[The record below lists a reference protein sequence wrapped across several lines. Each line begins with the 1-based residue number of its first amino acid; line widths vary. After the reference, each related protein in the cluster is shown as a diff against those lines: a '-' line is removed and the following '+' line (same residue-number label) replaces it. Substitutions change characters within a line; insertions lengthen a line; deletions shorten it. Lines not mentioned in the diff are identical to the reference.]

1 MEESPVIIDDQQRT
15 RISAFL
21 SIEAEDLSRLLEQLQ
36 DGDHARTALNKLV
49 QQLNERA
56 MQSSEESWKEK
67 AEEAKAALA
76 TEKINFDQRL
86 QFSETKLNALKQQ
99 LTATRQKLQ
108 ASVKEAE
115 EAGSKALEL
124 ETKLSGQQSGSVHA
138 NAEIDALKSRVAAL
152 ETEKRESLTAL
163 ERKVSELDQ
172 VNEDYQAMSSRYQEL
187 KKEASKLESEAR
199 EAKAS
204 ELSQKLQ
211 KQALQQELE
220 LATQRMTWL
229 SSELEA
235 KSTEFGSYRSEKTAQ
250 ILQLQSDLDQARMEA
265 AASGQSNISLQKR
278 LKEQQDKL
286 EESIQKNKELYD
298 QNVIQEEQFRVEI
311 ESQRRLGELWE
322 RAATD
327 HKSRVADLEQTLEDM
342 QRGLSARESEY
353 QETVN
358 RLSEEKGEL
367 QISLEKSK
375 MQIEQLKEERKR
387 TDELLGKAGLL
398 DPSGAPGLD
407 FGQMGMLSPTA
418 AIAGRLQKSGMS
430 LTQVYT
436 RYMDLQAEY
445 IQLKSDNTQLQE
457 SMNEIVKELSDGAPL
472 IREQQLEYQ
481 RLQGHANELSAQ
493 LEAASREKEQ
503 IAMDARKA
511 LAQLDGVVRERDL
524 LHKENQDLDRQVQN
538 LLWRLKAPNAPQSLA
553 PASTLSTSTGPSTD
567 AEKVID
573 EHLVLFSNIQEL
585 QQQNKQLREV
595 ARKLTQDREEAEGS
609 QAQARRKDEQDAIE
623 EATQA
628 IESLQEQLERQNL
641 QIATYK
647 SELEILSRLIKTTN
661 IPAASQPAGVVSPTP
676 EQAKTGGDRSQDGEA
691 LEYAKLLA
699 ELQKSFEAYRTET
712 SIDNRVLK
720 DQLQQTQ
727 GENSEYRIQLGRAKS
742 QIEVANERYKLLSDN
757 NTHLSFEM
765 TELRKR
771 CTFLQETATR
781 HEISNQK
788 LSSDLHTERDA
799 LARLKAEIGNLK
811 AEKTAW
817 KAFET
822 RLLED
827 NEALAKEKGHL
838 NDLLQTVQNMA
849 NELERGSTQTKR
861 RLEGS
866 IASKEQEV
874 ETLKEKLKEEV
885 ETSKR
890 MRDRREI
897 ETKEWQDKI
906 NALTAEYQSSRE
918 SLIEAKT
925 SLEHTNAK
933 VADLSKQIKSREE
946 QLAIYQQSPAGSQ
959 PTGATREEQLQ
970 AQVSQLRGD
979 LARLQAEADAGRE
992 HLAQFQ
998 AISQTNE
1005 DRLAEMTATFD
1016 QFKKSHDEEIENKS
1030 KTIST
1035 LETKL
1040 ASVEE
1045 HSQSLTAEL
1054 IKSQT
1059 ELDEERSAWRKQ
1071 KEDLEAKL
1079 GVLQRVEDRMN
1090 EMEAKYR
1097 QDLALQA
1104 AAAQEAHDNYQREL
1118 LNHARD
1124 METLS
1129 KLKEDHSAQTADLEK
1144 YRAASETAISN
1155 LQAAE
1160 LSWDSQK
1167 TVLQKNLSEV
1177 EKRCAELK
1185 DQNDKLHRHLEDV
1198 SSQALTIQQRMNAP
1212 IPLSASTD
1220 GTATE
1225 SGEGAAK
1232 GSLERQLAELH
1243 DVIRYV
1249 RNEKDIVVCQHEL
1262 NLQESRRLK
1271 QQLEQANKSL
1281 EKTQALLVEERN
1293 KHQDVM
1299 VSKQQHEQLL
1309 EKIGQ
1314 LNLLRESNT
1323 MLRAENEKLQKRVVE
1338 LEESERELQR
1348 KLDPLNAEVRDMK
1361 AELESRRSEL
1371 KDVAEDRDRWRTRT
1385 TEIMNKHDRIDPT
1398 EFKELQEAVDKY
1410 KAQAAESETTIAGLK
1425 TEQEAIQARLQDMT
1439 LKLSKA
1445 SAHAQAWRK
1454 KHLEEVAKLEVA
1466 QKESDAA
1473 KKRLAELEKSTED
1486 AGKMSHE
1493 KEHLQRLLDGAVKEK
1508 EKLEAD
1514 HKALSETFEHLKTRL
1529 NDSIAR
1535 NKKLVIRIKE
1545 TDEKMRNA
1553 GESGAAASDT
1563 QAAVAA
1569 AVKEKETEMQAA
1581 VQRVQV
1587 ELKEKHDA
1595 ALKASEQALGFRH
1608 KLKVDVLEKEIQN
1621 LKGRL
1626 ATSESNG
1633 NGEPAAKL
1641 TAPSGALS
1649 SSAPAFTP
1657 RAAAVAG
1664 AIPGRPTHPVRVNR
1678 PGLGATAPGT
1688 AAAAARNAG
1697 GLPPR
1702 PGTATMTPS
1711 AQSTP
1716 EPGQSRLRPPPGSR
1730 QAANA
1735 ASTATSQPTTAASSP
1750 RPPPASVAPVPA
1762 STPEPVATITA
1773 TPAPTAASTP
1783 STAASTAG
1791 QSSRLLLRRRKE
1803 SELATNVEQPAG
1815 VTPMGAASTEATP
1828 GAGSPS
1834 MRPTLVGTT
1843 SATETRTAPISIK
1856 RQRALPVVENTPEG
1870 VPATKS
1876 QTITLQRKLVTTIAD
1891 SSEALPASPPTD
1903 AVMTVDPTADSSSTP
1918 GSPSTDNATKTSVPH
1933 GQKRRLDASQTVQ
1946 ESITIVSTPNP
1957 MDIDEGELAEDV
1969 STPEAT
1975 PAASKEDVDVPPA
1988 KKMRPTSH
1996 VTVTEVTEVP
2006 EESGVESSL
2015 QSSTELEEG
2024 EMEDETMHDQDHQ
2037 ADASE
2042 AKSLEEDVEQ
2052 QEQQEQHEQHEQQE
2066 QQEQTE
2072 QPEQPEQPDQLE
2084 QADQPDQPE
2093 PSQPEAAQNLAM
2105 DHSLEDEL
2113 DEGVD
2118 ATYGTPGA
2126 TELTGEDDEDV
2137 QGDVEEGDL
2146 EAELEPEHDEDSADA
2161 EAAV

>member
-1 MEESPVIIDDQQRT
+1 MEESPVTIDDQQRT
-15 RISAFL
+15 RIAAFL

-36 DGDHARTALNKLV
+36 HGDHAKAALTKLV
-49 QQLNERA
+49 QQLNEKA
-56 MQSSEESWKEK
+56 MQSSEESWKEV

-99 LTATRQKLQ
+99 LTVTRQKLQ
-108 ASVKEAE
+108 ASTKEAE
-115 EAGSKALEL
+115 EAGSRAVEL
-124 ETKLSGQQSGSVHA
+124 ENKLSGQQSGSLHA

-172 VNEDYQAMSSRYQEL
+172 VNEDYQAMSTRYQEL
-187 KKEASKLESEAR
+187 KKETSKLESEAR

-204 ELSQKLQ
+204 ELNQKLQ
-211 KQALQQELE
+211 KQASHQELE

-235 KSTEFGSYRSEKTAQ
+235 KSNEFGSYRTEKTAQ

-265 AASGQSNISLQKR
+265 AASGQSNVSLQKR

-298 QNVIQEEQFRVEI
+298 QNVVQEEQFRVEI

-327 HKSRVADLEQTLEDM
+327 HKARVADLEHTLEDM
-342 QRGLSARESEY
+342 QRSLSNRESEY
-353 QETVN
+353 QDTLN

-445 IQLKSDNTQLQE
+445 IQLKSDNNQLQE

-503 IAMDARKA
+503 ISMDARKA

-553 PASTLSTSTGPSTD
+553 PASTLSTSTGPATD

-595 ARKLTQDREEAEGS
+595 ARKLTRDREEAEGS

-647 SELEILSRLIKTTN
+647 SELEILSRIIKTTN
-661 IPAASQPAGVVSPTP
+661 IPNTSQPTRVASPRP
-676 EQAKTGGDRSQDGEA
+676 ELAQTGGERSQEGEA

-699 ELQKSFEAYRTET
+699 ELQKSFEAYRSET

-720 DQLQQTQ
+720 DQLQQAQ

-874 ETLKEKLKEEV
+874 ETLKEKLKEEL

-897 ETKEWQDKI
+897 EAKEWQDKI

-946 QLAIYQQSPAGSQ
+946 QLAIYQQGPAGSQ

-1035 LETKL
+1035 LESKL
-1040 ASVEE
+1040 VSVEE

-1059 ELDEERSAWRKQ
+1059 ELDQERAAWRKQ

-1079 GVLQRVEDRMN
+1079 GVLQKIEDRMN

-1129 KLKEDHSAQTADLEK
+1129 KLKDDHIAQTADLEK

-1155 LQAAE
+1155 LQSAE

-1167 TVLQKNLSEV
+1167 SVLQKNLSEV

-1212 IPLSASTD
+1212 IPLPASAEGASAESAE
-1220 GTATE
+1220 GTAQ
-1225 SGEGAAK
+1225 

-1323 MLRAENEKLQKRVVE
+1323 MLRAENEKLQKRVIE
-1338 LEESERELQR
+1338 LEESERELHR

-1410 KAQAAESETTIAGLK
+1410 KAQATESETVIAGLR
-1425 TEQEAIQARLQDMT
+1425 TEQETIQARLQDMT
-1439 LKLSKA
+1439 LRLSKA
-1445 SAHAQAWRK
+1445 SLHAQAWRK
-1454 KHLEEVAKLEVA
+1454 KHLEEVAKLEVV

-1493 KEHLQRLLDGAVKEK
+1493 KEHIQRLLDNAVKEK

-1514 HKALSETFEHLKTRL
+1514 HKALSETFEQLKK
-1529 NDSIAR
+1529 DSEEKLR
-1535 NKKLVIRIKE
+1535 NV
-1545 TDEKMRNA
+1545 
-1553 GESGAAASDT
+1553 GENGASATDT

-1569 AVKEKETEMQAA
+1569 AVKEKETEIQTA
-1581 VQRVQV
+1581 VQKVQA
-1587 ELKEKHDA
+1587 ELTEKHDA

-1626 ATSESNG
+1626 ASSESNG
-1633 NGEPAAKL
+1633 VAEPATK
-1641 TAPSGALS
+1641 TAPSTGTLS
-1649 SSAPAFTP
+1649 SSASAFTP
-1657 RAAAVAG
+1657 KAAAVAG
-1664 AIPGRPTHPVRVNR
+1664 AAPARPIHPVRVNR
-1678 PGLGATAPGT
+1678 PGPGA
-1688 AAAAARNAG
+1688 AAAAARNPG

-1702 PGTATMTPS
+1702 PGTANMTPP

-1716 EPGQSRLRPPPGSR
+1716 GPGQSRLRPPPGAR
-1730 QAANA
+1730 YAAANAVANA
-1735 ASTATSQPTTAASSP
+1735 ASTATSQPTGVTSSP
-1750 RPPPASVAPVPA
+1750 RPPAATVAPV
-1762 STPEPVATITA
+1762 SVTTPEPVATITA
-1773 TPAPTAASTP
+1773 TPAPSTAPSTTSTP
-1783 STAASTAG
+1783 STAASAAG
-1791 QSSRLLLRRRKE
+1791 QSSRLLIRRRKE
-1803 SELATNVEQPAG
+1803 SELAANAEQPAG
-1815 VTPMGAASTEATP
+1815 TTSQGATSTEVTS
-1828 GAGSPS
+1828 GIGSPS
-1834 MRPTLVGTT
+1834 MSPTVVGTT
-1843 SATETRTAPISIK
+1843 TAAETRPISIK
-1856 RQRALPVVENTPEG
+1856 RQRPLPVVENTPEG
-1870 VPATKS
+1870 AAATKP
-1876 QTITLQRKLVTTIAD
+1876 QTITLQRKMVTTISD
-1891 SSEALPASPPTD
+1891 TTEALPASPPTD
-1903 AVMTVDPTADSSSTP
+1903 TVMTVDPTADQSPAP
-1918 GSPSTDNATKTSVPH
+1918 GSPPTDTATKTSVPH

-1957 MDIDEGELAEDV
+1957 MDIDEGDLAEGV

-1975 PAASKEDVDVPPA
+1975 PAASKEDEDVPPA

-1996 VTVTEVTEVP
+1996 VIVTEVTEVP
-2006 EESGVESSL
+2006 DESGAESSL
-2015 QSSTELEEG
+2015 QSSAELEEG
-2024 EMEDETMHDQDHQ
+2024 EMEDEAMHDQDDQ

-2042 AKSLEEDVEQ
+2042 AKLLEEDEHQEQ
-2052 QEQQEQHEQHEQQE
+2052 QEQQEQQEPQE
-2066 QQEQTE
+2066 QQEQSE

-2084 QADQPDQPE
+2084 QADQPEQPE
-2093 PSQPEAAQNLAM
+2093 QQQPEAAQSLAM

-2118 ATYGTPGA
+2118 GTYGTPGA
-2126 TELTGEDDEDV
+2126 TELTGDDDEDV

-2146 EAELEPEHDEDSADA
+2146 EPELDVQAEHEEDSADA